1 MKPTIISANT
11 MEDNIAYIGLGSNIG
26 DRFENLTS
34 ALRELSEFSTILTKS
49 QIYETEPVGYK
60 EQQDFLNMVVKI
72 STNLSPI
79 DLIIRLEEIE
89 HKMGRIKEIV
99 DGPRNIDLDIL
110 FFGNE
115 VINSQSLKIPHPRL
129 QNRKFVLQPLSEIA
143 GELIHP
149 VLNKS
154 IQALA
159 AALKSTEKVT
169 LWTSKN

>member
-1 MKPTIISANT
+1 MIISANT

-60 EQQDFLNMVVKI
+60 DQQDFLNMVVKI

-89 HKMGRIKEIV
+89 HKMGRIKEII

-115 VINSQSLKIPHPRL
+115 IINSQSLKIPHPRL